1 MKAETSLLPLKLT
14 QNNNNNNNNNN
25 NYMMNVYSGTCSQN
39 VLCIILQ
46 VFNTSQK
53 LHATECNSSERGEIR
68 FEGPRPISLS
78 VAQNNCWLV
87 PESNLEQKIQSSTHK
102 YRSPSNLQNE
112 IKKKKIAVLKSK
124 KSFLFEKIDKNI
136 QFNYLFLVNF

>member
-14 QNNNNNNNNNN
+14 QNNNNNNN

-53 LHATECNSSERGEIR
+53 LHATECNSSQRGEIR
-68 FEGPRPISLS
+68 FEGLRPISLL

-112 IKKKKIAVLKSK
+112 IKKKKIGVLKSK

-136 QFNYLFLVNF
+136 QFNYLFLVNS

>member
-14 QNNNNNNNNNN
+14 QNNNNNNN

-53 LHATECNSSERGEIR
+53 LHATECNSSQRGEIR
-68 FEGPRPISLS
+68 FEGPRPILLS

-112 IKKKKIAVLKSK
+112 VKKIKM
-124 KSFLFEKIDKNI
+124 LF
-136 QFNYLFLVNF
+136 

>member
-14 QNNNNNNNNNN
+14 QNNNNNNN

-53 LHATECNSSERGEIR
+53 LHATECNSSQRGEIR
-68 FEGPRPISLS
+68 FEGPRPILLS

-136 QFNYLFLVNF
+136 QFNYLFLVNS

>member
-14 QNNNNNNNNNN
+14 QNNNNNNNN

-53 LHATECNSSERGEIR
+53 LYATECNSSQRGEIR
-68 FEGPRPISLS
+68 FEGPRPILLS

-136 QFNYLFLVNF
+136 QFNYLFLVNS

>member
-25 NYMMNVYSGTCSQN
+25 NYMMNVYSGTCSLTFQ
-39 VLCIILQ
+39 CIILQ

-53 LHATECNSSERGEIR
+53 LHATECNSSQRDEIR

-78 VAQNNCWLV
+78 MAQNNCWLV
-87 PESNLEQKIQSSTHK
+87 PESNLEQKIQSSTISIEVLHTCK
-102 YRSPSNLQNE
+102 MKS
-112 IKKKKIAVLKSK
+112 KKKIVVLKSK
-124 KSFLFEKIDKNI
+124 KSFLFEKIYKNI
-136 QFNYLFLVNF
+136 QFNYLFLVNS

>member
-14 QNNNNNNNNNN
+14 QNNNNNYYY
-25 NYMMNVYSGTCSQN
+25 YMMNIYSGTCSQN
-39 VLCIILQ
+39 FSALLCK
-46 VFNTSQK
+46 SQK
-53 LHATECNSSERGEIR
+53 LHATECNSSQRGEIR
-68 FEGPRPISLS
+68 FEGLRPISLS

-136 QFNYLFLVNF
+136 QFNYLFLVNS